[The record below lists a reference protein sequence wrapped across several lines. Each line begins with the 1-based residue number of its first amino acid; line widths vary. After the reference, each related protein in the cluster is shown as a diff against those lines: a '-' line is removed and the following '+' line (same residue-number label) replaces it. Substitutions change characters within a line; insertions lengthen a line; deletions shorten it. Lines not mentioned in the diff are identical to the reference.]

1 MVSAKLSFVI
11 IEYNCLEN
19 IYVCV
24 DSILSAC
31 KKIPCEIVI
40 SSNSVYSQE
49 KQALLQEAMPHIK
62 WVFNKNNKG
71 FASGMNAGIVNTSG
85 EIIVLLNP
93 DLEIAH
99 GSMQKAV
106 DYLMAHQS
114 VGLMGPRVVDQK
126 GNIQDSCRKFMTLK
140 ELFLRVYIRIFHG
153 KDVLIA
159 PEFDYTSIQTVDW
172 VIGAFIMVKRNAL
185 EQVGLLDP
193 NYFLYVE
200 DMDWCKRFWNH
211 GFQVMYYPLLEV
223 VYKADRKSISVLI
236 SKKLFNKHTFYHL
249 KSYLRFLLKN
259 KFKVAQ
265 KSQNSINKMESDTN
279 YVKA

>member
-1 MVSAKLSFVI
+1 MVPAKLSFVI
-11 IEYNCLEN
+11 IEYNCLES
-19 IYVCV
+19 IVVCV

-49 KQALLQEAMPHIK
+49 KQAFLQETMPHIK

-71 FASGMNAGIVNTSG
+71 FASGMNAGIVDTSG
-85 EIIVLLNP
+85 EVIVLVNP
-93 DLEIAH
+93 DLEISH
-99 GSMQKAV
+99 GDLQKAFN
-106 DYLMAHQS
+106 YLMS
-114 VGLMGPRVVDQK
+114 DKSIGLMGPRIVDQK

-140 ELFLRVYIRIFHG
+140 ELFSRTYIRIFHG
-153 KDVLIA
+153 KEVLLA

-172 VIGAFIMVKRNAL
+172 VIGAFMMVRRDSL
-185 EQVGLLDP
+185 EQVGLLDQ

-200 DMDWCKRFWNH
+200 DMDWCKRFWDH
-211 GFQVMYYPLLEV
+211 DLQVIYYPLLEV
-223 VYKADRKSISVLI
+223 MYKADRKSISALI

-259 KFKVAQ
+259 RFRITRK
-265 KSQNSINKMESDTN
+265 
-279 YVKA
+279 